1 MEKDEILSLCDEIIE
16 NIDKAI
22 KEYKSSKNWGMF
34 DMFGGGSLA
43 SIFKHRKIK
52 KARQYSEKLDKKLA
66 ILKNE
71 LKYLDDFNI
80 EKISGFNKF
89 VDIAFDNIFSDIFVQ
104 GKIKDAISKL
114 YELKYSIEDVKNS
127 LNN

>member
-1 MEKDEILSLCDEIIE
+1 MGKDEILSLCDEIIA

-22 KEYKSSKNWGMF
+22 REYKSSKNWGMF

-52 KARQYSEKLDKKLA
+52 KAREYSEKLDKKLA
-66 ILKNE
+66 ILKSE
-71 LKYLDDFNI
+71 LKYFDDFNI
-80 EKISGFNKF
+80 ERVSGFNKF
-89 VDIAFDNIFSDIFVQ
+89 VDIAFDNIFSDILVQ

-114 YELKYSIEDVKNS
+114 YELKYIIEDVKDS
-127 LNN
+127 LK